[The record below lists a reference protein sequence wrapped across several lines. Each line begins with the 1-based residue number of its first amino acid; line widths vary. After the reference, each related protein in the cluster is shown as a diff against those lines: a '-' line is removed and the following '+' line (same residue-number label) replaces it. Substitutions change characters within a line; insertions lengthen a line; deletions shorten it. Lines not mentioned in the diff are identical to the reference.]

1 MVELEFELLTKLL
14 NIRAA
19 HFCSAFSGCFFMENF
34 TIFTE
39 ICLVDMTIRQYLE
52 MGRENEKS

>member
-1 MVELEFELLTKLL
+1 MVKLEFELLTKLL

-39 ICLVDMTIRQYLE
+39 ICLVDMTIRQYLL
-52 MGRENEKS
+52 